1 MKRESEFQ
9 HELIREIKERFPGA
23 IVSKMDSGYI
33 QGIPDLL
40 VLYKKHWALLEVK
53 RSKNATH
60 RPNQDYYVDYCNKL
74 SFSAFVYPEN
84 MEEVLYGMEEA
95 FSD

>member
-1 MKRESEFQ
+1 MKKESQFQ
-9 HELIREIKERFPGA
+9 HELIMEIKDRFPGA

-53 RSKNATH
+53 RSKNAPH
-60 RPNQDYYVDYCNKL
+60 RPNQDYYVNYCNDL

-84 MEEVLYGMEEA
+84 MEEVLDGMEEA
-95 FSD
+95 FQS